1 MGGWVTGP
9 ILDISEI
16 GTFLFV
22 VALPMTFVSRRISG
36 AVAVL
41 ASLLCWPLYLYFTVP
56 GPFHWV
62 FRGQYK
68 VHLQA
73 NVVWEKWSIIGIL
86 ALAIAARF
94 GFRGL
99 LGPMQDKPKD
109 S

>member
-1 MGGWVTGP
+1 MGGRVTGP

-36 AVAVL
+36 AVTVL
-41 ASLLCWPLYLYFTVP
+41 ASLLCLPLYLYFTVP
-56 GPFHWV
+56 GPFRWM

-68 VHLQA
+68 GLLQA

-86 ALAIAARF
+86 ALATAASF

-99 LGPMQDKPKD
+99 LGPMRDKPKD

>member
-9 ILDISEI
+9 ILDISQI
-16 GTFLFV
+16 GTLLFIP
-22 VALPMTFVSRRISG
+22 LPMTFVSRRISG
-36 AVAVL
+36 AVTVL
-41 ASLLCWPLYLYFTVP
+41 ASLLCLPLYLYFMVP
-56 GPFHWV
+56 GPFRWV

-86 ALAIAARF
+86 ALAIAAGF
-94 GFRGL
+94 GLRGL